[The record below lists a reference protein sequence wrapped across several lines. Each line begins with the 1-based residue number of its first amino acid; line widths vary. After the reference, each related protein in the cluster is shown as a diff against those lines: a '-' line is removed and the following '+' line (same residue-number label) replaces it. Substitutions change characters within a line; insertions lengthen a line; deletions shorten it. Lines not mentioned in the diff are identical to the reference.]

1 MIREITGIGEGKGP
15 YILIDDGFGGLTT
28 WAGQL
33 PNVDR
38 VAIDTHP
45 YFAFSG
51 SANDDPINVAAP
63 DGKMGGIW
71 PGRACST
78 WADNLNSMYAITSF
92 SFHYQEIDYFFPS
105 QTGFGVAIAGEYSNG
120 FNDCGFYLIGTEST
134 TTANPDCASWNNWQ
148 GWDQATKDGL
158 LSFALASMDAL
169 VNPFFWTWKVRKA
182 H

>member
-1 MIREITGIGEGKGP
+1 MIRGITGFGEGKGP
-15 YILIDDGFGGLTT
+15 YILIDDGFGGLPS

-63 DGKMGGIW
+63 DGQMGGIW

-78 WADNLNSMYAITSF
+78 WADNLNSMYATISL
-92 SFHYQEIDYFFPS
+92 SFHCQEIDQLFQAKPHS
-105 QTGFGVAIAGEYSNG
+105 VSVSP
-120 FNDCGFYLIGTEST
+120 ESIVM
-134 TTANPDCASWNNWQ
+134 
-148 GWDQATKDGL
+148 
-158 LSFALASMDAL
+158 ASMT
-169 VNPFFWTWKVRKA
+169 VVSI
-182 H
+182 